1 MLEQLISLSTEQI
14 VLTSTILVL
23 LGLFIWN
30 KYRYDAISVAALIF
44 LVTISS
50 SFDLEI
56 INVEQALEGFANP
69 AVMTVALVLI
79 ISHGLKNAGLSAL
92 AGKLLAGKQFSEIQ
106 FMLLLLAVAATL
118 SSFINNIGA
127 MAILLPL
134 TVSVCQKME
143 WHPAKFLMPLAFAC
157 ILGGMNTLI
166 GTPPNIII
174 SNYALD
180 NTGTAFNFFDFSKVG
195 LAITICGILFV
206 AFIGNK
212 LIFLRSIPSN
222 EPLINMKGY
231 LFEVV
236 VNQGSSS
243 VGLTLYKFKKQA
255 GEDIEIIGVI
265 SETGSVKKVQNNMR
279 IKEGQILV
287 IKSPPDEIGK
297 ILNLFDFSIPEE
309 LHSFDEADL
318 EEIEVLIS
326 PGSRLIGRK
335 YDFFLKLA
343 FEELNLLGL
352 WRKGTKYRTRLT
364 RETFKAGDVLLL
376 GVRDLDDEE
385 VKNKINHLGLMPVR
399 EREIEVITS
408 RSRLLK
414 GLFFFISSILL
425 VAFDVLSPTI
435 AFLLCVLCFARI
447 KIIDANFYRSVEWP
461 IIVMLAAMIPIGLA
475 MQTTELSNLIALNI
489 KEFAPNINQAWI
501 LIIILVI
508 TMAVSDIINNAAT
521 AVIMAP
527 IAYQIAL
534 SNPAYDVNAF
544 LMVVAIGASCAF
556 LTPIGHQCNTVV
568 MGPGNYKFTD
578 YWRMGL
584 PLEIIIVAIAI
595 PMILFVWS

>member
-56 INVEQALEGFANP
+56 INVKQALEGFANP

-79 ISHGLKNAGLSAL
+79 ISQGLKNAGLSAL

-106 FMLLLLAVAATL
+106 FMLLLLTIAATL

-425 VAFDVLSPTI
+425 VAFDVLPPTI

-527 IAYQIAL
+527 ISYEIAL

>member
-1 MLEQLISLSTEQI
+1 MLELLTNDQI
-14 VLTSTILVL
+14 VLSFTILIL

-30 KYRYDAISVAALIF
+30 KYRYDAISIAALVF
-44 LVTISS
+44 LVAISS
-50 SFDLEI
+50 IPNLELNI
-56 INVEQALEGFANP
+56 ISKDDALDGFANP

-92 AGKLLAGKQFSEIQ
+92 AGKVLAGRQFTEIQ
-106 FMLLLLAVAATL
+106 FLLCLLAVAATL

-174 SNYALD
+174 SEYAYKE
-180 NTGTAFNFFDFSKVG
+180 TGAGFNFFDFSKVG

-212 LIFLRSIPSN
+212 LIFLRAIPSD

-231 LFEVV
+231 MFEVE
-236 VNQGSSS
+236 VNEGSSS
-243 VGLTLYKFKKQA
+243 AGLTLYKFKEQA
-255 GEDIEIIGVI
+255 GEDIEIMGVI

-297 ILNLFDFSIPEE
+297 ILNLFDFSIPDE
-309 LHSFDEADL
+309 LHGIDEADL

-335 YDFFLKLA
+335 YDFFQKLA

-385 VKNKINHLGLMPVR
+385 VKGKINHLGLMPIR
-399 EREIEVITS
+399 EREIEVISS

-414 GLFFFISSILL
+414 GLVFFISSILA
-425 VAFDVLSPTI
+425 VAFGVLSPTI
-435 AFLLCVLCFARI
+435 SFLLCVLCFARI
-447 KIIDANFYRSVEWP
+447 KIIDSNFYRSVEWP
-461 IIVMLAAMIPIGLA
+461 IIVMLAAMIPIGMA
-475 MQTTELSNLIALNI
+475 MQSTGLSGLIASSISNL
-489 KEFAPNINQAWI
+489 APNLGQAWI

-527 IAYQIAL
+527 ISYEIAL
-534 SNPAYDVNAF
+534 NFGYDVNAF

-584 PLEIIIVAIAI
+584 PLEILIVAIAI
-595 PMILFVWS
+595 PMILFVWA

>member
-1 MLEQLISLSTEQI
+1 MVEISNEVTNQL
-14 VLTSTILVL
+14 VLTVTIVVL
-23 LGLFIWN
+23 LAFFIWN

-50 SFDLEI
+50 IPDLEVNI
-56 INVEQALEGFANP
+56 INIDQAFYGFANP

-79 ISHGLKNAGLSAL
+79 ISQGLKNAGLSAL
-92 AGKLLAGKQFSEIQ
+92 AGKVLAGRKYTEIQ
-106 FMLLLLAVAATL
+106 FLLFLMLIAATL

-174 SNYALD
+174 SDYAYQQ
-180 NTGTAFNFFDFSKVG
+180 TGSGFNFFDFSKVG
-195 LAITICGILFV
+195 ILITISGILFV

-212 LIFLRSIPSN
+212 LLRLRVIPNN

-231 LFEVV
+231 MFEVQ
-236 VNQGSSS
+236 VNKGSSS
-243 VGLTLYKFKKQA
+243 IGLTLFKFKKQA
-255 GEDIEIIGVI
+255 GEDIEIMGVI
-265 SETGSVKKVQNNMR
+265 SETGSIKKVKNNMR

-297 ILNLFDFSIPEE
+297 ILNLFDFSIPED

-326 PGSRLIGRK
+326 PGSRLIGRN
-335 YDFFLKLA
+335 YDYFQKLA
-343 FEELNLLGL
+343 FKELNLLGL

-364 RETFKAGDVLLL
+364 REAFKAGDVLLL
-376 GVRDLDDEE
+376 GVRELDDEE
-385 VKNKINHLGLMPVR
+385 VKSKIKHLGLMPIR
-399 EREIEVITS
+399 EREIEVVSS

-414 GLFFFISSILL
+414 GIIFFLSSILF
-425 VAFDVLSPTI
+425 VAFEVLSPTI

-447 KIIDANFYRSVEWP
+447 KIINSNFYKSVEWP

-475 MQTTELSNLIALNI
+475 IQTTGLSSLIALNI
-489 KEFAPNINQAWI
+489 TELAPNLNQAWI
-501 LIIILVI
+501 LIIILII
-508 TMAVSDIINNAAT
+508 TMIVSDIINNAAT

-527 IAYQIAL
+527 ISYEIAI
-534 SNPAYDVNAF
+534 NFGYDVNAF
-544 LMVVAIGASCAF
+544 LMVVAVGASCAF

-584 PLEIIIVAIAI
+584 PLEILIIAVAI
-595 PMILFVWS
+595 PMILFVWA

>member
-56 INVEQALEGFANP
+56 INVKQAFQGFANP

-79 ISHGLKNAGLSAL
+79 ISQGLKNAGLSAL

-106 FMLLLLAVAATL
+106 FMLLLLTIAATL

-425 VAFDVLSPTI
+425 VAFDVLPPTI